1 MRFRLL
7 LLFLIL
13 LLAGSGQAIAQS
25 KYVYVDSAI
34 LYPDDIETV
43 DQEIRFTPP
52 DVVEE
57 EGTYS
62 DETIAIKDTQLISN
76 RHFLSPDSVRALK
89 NEKQFSYARNLDSLL
104 QSLKKQP
111 QQEEKKREKET
122 AFKPATKPGKPL
134 LERILQSKKIKYS
147 LWILAGLFILFIIYR
162 LFFTGGGIRKTNDA
176 VKVLDEAE
184 EAKPVQERKFDTP
197 ISRAVNEH
205 NYRMAVRY
213 LHLQL
218 LQRLSAAGAIE
229 FAVDKTNAEYLREL
243 TGKPYK
249 EEVAELTRYYDYVW
263 YGEFAIDAAAYSKV
277 ESRFKNVVI

>member
-13 LLAGSGQAIAQS
+13 LLAGSRQVIAQS

-34 LYPDDIETV
+34 LYPDEIEKV
-43 DQEIRFTPP
+43 DEEIRFTPP
-52 DVVEE
+52 EVVEE
-57 EGTYS
+57 EDTYS
-62 DETIAIKDTQLISN
+62 DETVATKDTQLISN
-76 RHFLSPDSVRALK
+76 RHFLSADSVRILK
-89 NEKQFSYARNLDSLL
+89 NEKQFYYAKNLDSLL

-111 QQEEKKREKET
+111 QQEEKKQET
-122 AFKPATKPGKPL
+122 ALKPAAKPGKPL
-134 LERILQSKKIKYS
+134 LERILQSKKIKYT

-162 LFFTGGGIRKTNDA
+162 LFFAGGVTKKTNDA

-197 ISRAVNEH
+197 ISRAVSEH
-205 NYRMAVRY
+205 NYRLAVRY

-229 FAVDKTNAEYLREL
+229 FAVDKTNAEYLREI

-249 EEVAELTRYYDYVW
+249 EEVAELTRWYDYVW